1 MNIIKKKRQSQNTV
15 YCQRG
20 GGRGGETSVREIK
33 KYKFPVAKYRGH
45 GYETYNV
52 GNRVG
57 NRVISLYGE

>member
-33 KYKFPVAKYRGH
+33 KYKFPAAK
-45 GYETYNV
+45 
-52 GNRVG
+52 
-57 NRVISLYGE
+57 